1 MFCASIFN
9 LRGLISLE
17 MISMPLALTE
27 KWREREALWVS
38 CGVILEADVWRG
50 RNGITAPR
58 RSISTFET
66 GGMRNHE

>member
-27 KWREREALWVS
+27 KWRERGGIVGQLRRDS
-38 CGVILEADVWRG
+38 GG
-50 RNGITAPR
+50 RRVAGTKWNYSTT
-58 RSISTFET
+58 SINF
-66 GGMRNHE
+66 NI

>member
-38 CGVILEADVWRG
+38 CGVILEADVCG
-50 RNGITAPR
+50 DEMDYSTT
-58 RSISTFET
+58 SINF
-66 GGMRNHE
+66 NI